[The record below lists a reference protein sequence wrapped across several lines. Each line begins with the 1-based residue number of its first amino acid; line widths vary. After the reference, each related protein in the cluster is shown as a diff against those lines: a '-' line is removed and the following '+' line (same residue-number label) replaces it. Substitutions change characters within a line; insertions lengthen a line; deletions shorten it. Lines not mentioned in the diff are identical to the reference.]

1 MDSIIIN
8 YMLIT
13 NQKGEFHS
21 KEKRTITKL
30 RNRQNRV
37 LKNKKEKIIE
47 KNKKQK
53 KVKGQNKYLSKSQVN
68 ESYRQCFVLFY
79 QCFGIFLF
87 LFSWFLG
94 FLKHGFSRSPDW
106 PEQNRVL
113 YARLYL
119 MNLLLQT
126 LHTYTY
132 TYSTRYKIQNLHY

>member
-47 KNKKQK
+47 KNKK
-53 KVKGQNKYLSKSQVN
+53 
-68 ESYRQCFVLFY
+68 
-79 QCFGIFLF
+79 
-87 LFSWFLG
+87 
-94 FLKHGFSRSPDW
+94 
-106 PEQNRVL
+106 
-113 YARLYL
+113 
-119 MNLLLQT
+119 
-126 LHTYTY
+126 
-132 TYSTRYKIQNLHY
+132 